1 MIPTVSSGSVF
12 PGKQKKMND
21 GDGKKW
27 KGIVTPDR
35 KAGRQS
41 FLEVRIAEGQKE
53 SLTRGDDGADQMWA
67 GTGDMPPETSVHT
80 LDLSWPC
87 RGARK
92 R

>member
-53 SLTRGDDGADQMWA
+53 SLTRGDDWADQM
-67 GTGDMPPETSVHT
+67 TGQTRRHASRDQRAHLGSIVA
-80 LDLSWPC
+80 L
-87 RGARK
+87 
-92 R
+92 